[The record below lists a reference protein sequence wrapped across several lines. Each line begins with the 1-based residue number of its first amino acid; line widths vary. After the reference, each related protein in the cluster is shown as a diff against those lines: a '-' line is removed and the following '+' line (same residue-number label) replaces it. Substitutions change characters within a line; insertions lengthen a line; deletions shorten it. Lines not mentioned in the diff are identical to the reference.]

1 VSGWTQLG
9 SDITPATSNGM
20 NGIVNVSLSSN
31 GTIVAIG
38 NNNENKTNSFVSVYQ
53 GGASGWTQ
61 LGSDITPGSSGIMNV
76 SLSSDGTIVAIG
88 ISTPDSP
95 DSSVSV
101 YQRNTEVY
109 SGWTLFGSHISSSF
123 EGDINFGSSISLSR
137 DGTFLAIG
145 APDYSIDTLKGQVRL
160 YQSSRIQRSLDDYL
174 TFTFDSPALGYNAKA
189 TAFNQI
195 MLGTSTDTIVVPGD
209 LTVTGTVSKGS
220 GSFKIDHP
228 LPEKENTH
236 HLVHSFIEGP
246 RFDNIY
252 RDSVRLI
259 NGRAEVNI
267 DEKFKMTEGTFVAL
281 NRDIST
287 FTTNEE
293 TWEHVRGKVTGNT
306 LIIECENPLS
316 STMVSYMV
324 IGERQDKHVLNSSFT
339 DKQGKLIIEPFKLR
353 I

>member
-1 VSGWTQLG
+1 METVEVPGNLDVSG
-9 SDITPATSNGM
+9 
-20 NGIVNVSLSSN
+20 
-31 GTIVAIG
+31 
-38 NNNENKTNSFVSVYQ
+38 
-53 GGASGWTQ
+53 
-61 LGSDITPGSSGIMNV
+61 
-76 SLSSDGTIVAIG
+76 
-88 ISTPDSP
+88 
-95 DSSVSV
+95 
-101 YQRNTEVY
+101 
-109 SGWTLFGSHISSSF
+109 TL
-123 EGDINFGSSISLSR
+123 
-137 DGTFLAIG
+137 
-145 APDYSIDTLKGQVRL
+145 
-160 YQSSRIQRSLDDYL
+160 
-174 TFTFDSPALGYNAKA
+174 
-189 TAFNQI
+189 
-195 MLGTSTDTIVVPGD
+195 
-209 LTVTGTVSKGS
+209 SKGS
-220 GSFKIDHP
+220 GTFKIDHP
-228 LPEKENTH
+228 LPQKENTH

-324 IGERQDKHVLNSSFT
+324 IGERQDKHVQNSSFT